1 MATGNT
7 NFDTLVTTTLKDH
20 GRKIFDA
27 VSTNNAFYW
36 MLEKSGNIKVRAG
49 GTSFTH
55 PVIYNTNSSFKMYSK
70 LETIDLPV
78 TDIIT
83 RADYPI
89 KVAAGSI
96 VLGTI
101 DLAMNAGNRE
111 KLLDLAD
118 EKKLEA
124 EISMTELMGD
134 QVFADGSNAKD
145 FDGLDFL
152 VNSSPSTQSDVGG
165 IDASA
170 TGNEYWQN
178 YVDSTGTAAFNTSQ
192 AGLTIMNN
200 VLNQTTYG
208 RQGPKAVFTTKA
220 VYQLYELGLTSNIRY
235 ARTDLADAGFRHLQF
250 TTMPVL
256 FDDNATTAYMY
267 FVDTDSLWLQVLAQ
281 ANMKV
286 TQFQLK
292 QDQLASSSLMYLA
305 GNLTTG
311 SRRTQ
316 GLATGI
322 TG

>member
-7 NFDTLVTTTLKDH
+7 SYSTLITTTLQDH
-20 GRKIFDA
+20 GREIFDA
-27 VSTNNAFYW
+27 VSTNNALYW
-36 MLEKSGNIKVRAG
+36 MLEKSGNIKIRSG
-49 GTSFTH
+49 GRSFTH
-55 PVIYNTNSSFKMYSK
+55 PLIYATNSSFQMYDK
-70 LETIDLPV
+70 LETISLPI
-78 TDIIT
+78 TDNAS

-89 KVAAGSI
+89 KIAAGSI
-96 VLGTI
+96 VLSTI
-101 DLAMNAGNRE
+101 DLAMNAGDRE
-111 KLLDLAD
+111 KLLDLAE

-134 QVFADGSNAKD
+134 QVFADGSNDKD
-145 FDGLDFL
+145 FDGLNFL
-152 VNSSPSTQSDVGG
+152 INATPSSQTNVGG

-170 TGNEYWQN
+170 TGNTYWRN
-178 YVDSTGTAAFNTSQ
+178 HTNTTGTAAFNTDL
-192 AGLTIMNN
+192 AGRDIMNE
-200 VLNQTTYG
+200 VLNNTTFG

-235 ARTDLADAGFRHLQF
+235 QQTDLGDAGFRHLQF

-281 ANMKV
+281 ANMQV